1 MGSQCATLSLDHS
14 VFENF
19 MLLKNALGLVG
30 LSVALGLTAIAP
42 VQAETVLERVA
53 RTGEL
58 RAATRADAVPFG
70 FKTPDGNLGGYGVDL
85 IGLIGAKLAEKTGK
99 TVTVDLDTVTLEN
112 RFEAIA
118 DGKVDIVCEA
128 TTITQDRLTTVDF
141 SVPFFISGAKFLIKQ
156 ADAEQFN
163 VNGSLEG
170 VSIAYIKG
178 TTTYD
183 IIPKIYPL
191 AKWVPVADRQA
202 GIEQLDAGKVS
213 AVVSDGIL
221 LVGELIKEGKNPK
234 DYALGP
240 YQPMTTELYACILP
254 KGDEAWK
261 KFVDE
266 AIASEANH
274 DLLEEWFNLDQRNI
288 VRIDPQ

>member
-1 MGSQCATLSLDHS
+1 
-14 VFENF
+14 
-19 MLLKNALGLVG
+19 MLLKNTLGVMGVGVIGALM
-30 LSVALGLTAIAP
+30 AIAP

-70 FKTPDGNLGGYGVDL
+70 FETPDGELGGYGVDL

-99 TVTVDLDTVTLEN
+99 TLAVELTTVTLTN

-118 DGKVDIVCEA
+118 AGEVDIVCEA
-128 TTITQDRLTTVDF
+128 TTITQERLETVDF

-156 ADAEQFN
+156 EAADNFN

-170 VSIAYIKG
+170 VPIAYIAG
-178 TTTYD
+178 TTTFE

-191 AKWVPVADRQA
+191 AKWVPVTDRQT
-202 GIEQLDAGKVS
+202 GIDQLDGGQVT
-213 AVVSDGIL
+213 AVASDGIL
-221 LVGELIKEGKNPK
+221 LVGELIKQGKNPK

-240 YQPMTTELYACILP
+240 YQPMTTELYACMLP
-254 KGDEAWK
+254 KGDAAWK
-261 KFVDE
+261 RFVDE
-266 AIASEANH
+266 AIASEENH
-274 DLLEEWFNLDQRNI
+274 DLLEEWFNLDQQNV
-288 VRIDPQ
+288 VRVDPR

>member
-1 MGSQCATLSLDHS
+1 
-14 VFENF
+14 
-19 MLLKNALGLVG
+19 MLLKNALAVVG
-30 LSVALGLTAIAP
+30 LGMSFSVTAIAP

-70 FKTPDGNLGGYGVDL
+70 FETPDGELAGYGVDL

-99 TVTVDLDTVTLEN
+99 TLTVDMGTVTLEN

-118 DGKVDIVCEA
+118 EGKVDIVCEA
-128 TTITQDRLTTVDF
+128 TTVTQDRLEKVDF
-141 SVPFFISGAKFLIKQ
+141 SVPFFISGAKFLVKQ
-156 ADAEQFN
+156 AEADNFN

-170 VSIAYIKG
+170 VPIAYIEG
-178 TTTYD
+178 TTTFE

-191 AKWVPVADRQA
+191 AQWVPVADRQA
-202 GIEQLDAGKVS
+202 GIAQLDQGKVT
-213 AVVSDGIL
+213 AVASDGIL

-261 KFVDE
+261 KFVDG
-266 AIASEANH
+266 AIASEENH
-274 DLLEEWFNLDQRNI
+274 DLLEEWFNIDQRDV
-288 VRIDPQ
+288 VRVDPR

>member
-1 MGSQCATLSLDHS
+1 MSVKNVLGFVSLGITLSL
-14 VFENF
+14 
-19 MLLKNALGLVG
+19 A
-30 LSVALGLTAIAP
+30 AIAP

-70 FKTPDGNLGGYGVDL
+70 FETPDGQLGGYGVDL
-85 IGLIGAKLAEKTGK
+85 IGLIGAKLAEKMGK
-99 TVTVDLDTVTLEN
+99 TLAVDVGTVTLEN

-128 TTITQDRLTTVDF
+128 TTITQERLETVDF

-156 ADAEQFN
+156 DAADSFN
-163 VNGSLEG
+163 VNGSLEN
-170 VSIAYIKG
+170 VSIAYIEG
-178 TTTYD
+178 TTTFD
-183 IIPKIYPL
+183 IIPQIYPL
-191 AKWVPVADRQA
+191 AKWIPVPDRQA
-202 GIEQLDAGKVS
+202 GLEQLDAGKVT
-213 AVVSDGIL
+213 AVASDGIL
-221 LVGELIKEGKNPK
+221 LVGELIKQGKDPK

-254 KGDEAWK
+254 KGDKAWK

-266 AIASEANH
+266 AIASEENH
-274 DLLEEWFNLDQRNI
+274 DLLQEWFNIDQQNV
-288 VRIDPQ
+288 VRVDPR